1 MTEDHKRLLAVF
13 DVRVRDLMELC
24 DRQKQKINE
33 LEDFLVQ
40 KEGELQQA
48 MKTIEELN
56 AKCDNMLT
64 ARVVSVNEGEM
75 KSARMRLSKLV
86 REVDKCTIK
95 RIEAM
100 DDKFLIHVEIAGKS
114 YGIRINRSEEQVARE
129 AVRQIRMKMDQ
140 YRKKYSEVD
149 VKDLLAMV
157 TFQLSVE
164 NLMLEDKNDT
174 SPFTEKIQELTD
186 KLESYLKDK

>member
-40 KEGELQQA
+40 KEGKLQQA
-48 MKTIEELN
+48 IKTIEELN
-56 AKCDNMLT
+56 AKCDHMLT

-86 REVDKCTIK
+86 REVDKC
-95 RIEAM
+95 
-100 DDKFLIHVEIAGKS
+100 IA
-114 YGIRINRSEEQVARE
+114 
-129 AVRQIRMKMDQ
+129 
-140 YRKKYSEVD
+140 
-149 VKDLLAMV
+149 LLN
-157 TFQLSVE
+157 E
-164 NLMLEDKNDT
+164 
-174 SPFTEKIQELTD
+174 
-186 KLESYLKDK
+186 

>member
-56 AKCDNMLT
+56 AKCHNMLP

-75 KSARMRLSKLV
+75 KSARVRLSKLV
-86 REVDKCTIK
+86 GEVDKC
-95 RIEAM
+95 
-100 DDKFLIHVEIAGKS
+100 IA
-114 YGIRINRSEEQVARE
+114 
-129 AVRQIRMKMDQ
+129 
-140 YRKKYSEVD
+140 
-149 VKDLLAMV
+149 LLN
-157 TFQLSVE
+157 E
-164 NLMLEDKNDT
+164 
-174 SPFTEKIQELTD
+174 
-186 KLESYLKDK
+186 

>member
-56 AKCDNMLT
+56 AKYDNMLT

-75 KSARMRLSKLV
+75 NSARMRLSKLV
-86 REVDKCTIK
+86 REVDKC
-95 RIEAM
+95 
-100 DDKFLIHVEIAGKS
+100 IA
-114 YGIRINRSEEQVARE
+114 
-129 AVRQIRMKMDQ
+129 
-140 YRKKYSEVD
+140 
-149 VKDLLAMV
+149 LLN
-157 TFQLSVE
+157 E
-164 NLMLEDKNDT
+164 
-174 SPFTEKIQELTD
+174 
-186 KLESYLKDK
+186 

>member
-56 AKCDNMLT
+56 AKYDNMLT

-86 REVDKCTIK
+86 REVDKC
-95 RIEAM
+95 
-100 DDKFLIHVEIAGKS
+100 IA
-114 YGIRINRSEEQVARE
+114 
-129 AVRQIRMKMDQ
+129 
-140 YRKKYSEVD
+140 
-149 VKDLLAMV
+149 LLN
-157 TFQLSVE
+157 E
-164 NLMLEDKNDT
+164 
-174 SPFTEKIQELTD
+174 
-186 KLESYLKDK
+186 